1 MKKWF
6 RFFFCSFFSHKSS
19 KDGAKRNYANFFLGF
34 VMALMLLWVGFVGG
48 DMLPFG
54 THYKNSPDFREA
66 VRSVIASPDKRFDL
80 EIQDGS
86 LKAKNQSGEYIDSL
100 LVNTLENETDKQNYS
115 VNGYEVVIDL
125 HPADTLAEVEVYFI
139 SNDGNNLKISY
150 DEYLTLSAVA
160 RLNFDLKMRYTGN
173 ALELSDESVEK
184 YRIYLTG
191 LEGEGKTGA
200 EALSNDLAENKIT
213 TKEYNRAIYELYFAS
228 YYPEITEYESSSKVP
243 LLRNYYY
250 HQYISQGVENYLFIF
265 DDCMTA
271 SFETKGGITV
281 SFYGF
286 YTNMENGA
294 VVMDGATEAQ
304 ANAAA
309 DSFIKKSFKAI
320 GALNLYAY
328 GMNVLSLA
336 PFIALMAMVV
346 TLLTYSII
354 KLKGVE
360 SISTVGAMFK
370 IVGSYV
376 WFSGVISAVLSV
388 IIAFFVPRNLISALP
403 LVIFFVALA
412 VRSVIFAMNESQL
425 YIKQLEQQLGQT
437 EA

>member
-34 VMALMLLWVGFVGG
+34 VIALVFLWVGFVGG

-54 THYKNSPDFREA
+54 THYNNSTDFREA
-66 VRSVIASPDKRFDL
+66 VHSVLASPDKRIDL
-80 EIQDGS
+80 EIQDGT
-86 LKAKNQSGEYIDSL
+86 LKAKNQSGEYIDGL
-100 LVNTLENETDKQNYS
+100 LVNTLEKETDKQNYS
-115 VNGYEVVIDL
+115 VNGYEVVVDL
-125 HPADTLAEVEVYFI
+125 RPADTLAEVEVYFI

-150 DEYLTLSAVA
+150 DEYLTLSEVA
-160 RLNFDLKMRYTGN
+160 RLNFDFKMRYTGN
-173 ALELSDESVEK
+173 ELELSDESVDR
-184 YRIYLTG
+184 YRSYLAG
-191 LEGEGKTGA
+191 LEGEGKTDA
-200 EALSNDLAENKIT
+200 EALSKELAENKIT

-271 SFETKGGITV
+271 SFETKGGIVV

-309 DSFIKKSFKAI
+309 DRFVKKSFKAI

-412 VRSVIFAMNESQL
+412 VRSVIFVMNESRL
-425 YIKQLEQQLGQT
+425 YIEKLEQQLGQM

>member
-1 MKKWF
+1 
-6 RFFFCSFFSHKSS
+6 
-19 KDGAKRNYANFFLGF
+19 
-34 VMALMLLWVGFVGG
+34 MALMLLWVGFVGG

-125 HPADTLAEVEVYFI
+125 HPANTLAEVEVYFI

-213 TKEYNRAIYELYFAS
+213 TKEYNRAIYELYFAN

>member
-115 VNGYEVVIDL
+115 INGYEVVIDL
-125 HPADTLAEVEVYFI
+125 HPANTLAEVEIYFI

-150 DEYLTLSAVA
+150 DEYLTLSEVA